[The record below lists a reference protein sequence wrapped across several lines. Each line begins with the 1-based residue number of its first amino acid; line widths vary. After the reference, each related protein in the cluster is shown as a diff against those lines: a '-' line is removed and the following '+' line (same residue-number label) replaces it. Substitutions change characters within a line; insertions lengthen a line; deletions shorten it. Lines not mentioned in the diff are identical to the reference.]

1 MSHSQQLN
9 FEEKCEVKSG
19 MARPV
24 GLKGLGLLAA
34 TGRRRNPAPS
44 GAGSFLIY
52 STIRDSLMIG
62 LL

>member
-34 TGRRRNPAPS
+34 TGRRRK
-44 GAGSFLIY
+44 
-52 STIRDSLMIG
+52 
-62 LL
+62 